1 MVYGKKTIFEEII
14 MAASPRTWLM
24 SYTLFCFCTISFDL
38 VSLSIYDNILT
49 SVLDL
54 FLPFCHSILPTCHLV
69 NIIKASCLIF
79 SPLFSGQY
87 INVLISFFLAKFPL
101 WPVSKTTFHVQNVLN
116 QNVCQNIFDV

>member
-1 MVYGKKTIFEEII
+1 MVYDKKTIFEEII

-54 FLPFCHSILPTCHLV
+54 FLPFCHSILPNCHLA
-69 NIIKASCLIF
+69 NIIKVSCLIF
-79 SPLFSGQY
+79 SPLFFGQC
-87 INVLISFFLAKFPL
+87 INVLISFFSRQIS
-101 WPVSKTTFHVQNVLN
+101 PVACLKDDISCSKCSESECLPEY
-116 QNVCQNIFDV
+116 I